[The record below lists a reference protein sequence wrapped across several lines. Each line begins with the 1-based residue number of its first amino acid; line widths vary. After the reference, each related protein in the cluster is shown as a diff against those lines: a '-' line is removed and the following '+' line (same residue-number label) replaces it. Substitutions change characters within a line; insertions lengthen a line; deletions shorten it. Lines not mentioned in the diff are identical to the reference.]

1 MAEEPLVI
9 RGVDWRQTF
18 AFTNIFR
25 SFRVAIHPT
34 KLILGLAAVLTIY
47 FGGRLLDAL
56 WPASQ
61 RGVAVVQG
69 GQTLSEVDL
78 YQQFQRRQE
87 GEGVSFAEVRSA
99 ARKQMERDYAK
110 LLTDYG
116 VYDKP
121 DDAAKAAARR
131 EDLGKLEEKIADARK
146 KRLDDAKKGHDDAM
160 KLAREEK
167 DSARRRDLEKA
178 TADGYQAAVKAAYA
192 QALRDLKAARNIK
205 GEGPFAAFLDYQ
217 VGQINGIVR
226 GVYNVNFLGDVGPN
240 LGEQGVFRSAL
251 NFVSIGPVWA
261 IGQHWLYFVIWL
273 AMFMVL
279 FAIFGGAIARVAAVH
294 VAREEKLSV
303 RQALK
308 FSLSKFWSFLSA
320 PIIPLLIVLVV
331 GIIVAAGGLL
341 ANIPFVGPI
350 LVGVLFFLAI
360 GAGFVM
366 TLVLFGTVGGFTL
379 MYPTIAVEGS
389 DSFDAISRSFS
400 YVYARPW
407 RMAFYSLVALVYG
420 ALTYVF
426 VRAFVYVTLVLTRTF
441 AGAWVFVDA
450 NNTDN
455 AWSHM
460 WPIPHFWHLPYD
472 LDTTVLGS
480 GQALGAGIMSI
491 WIYLTIGLAGA
502 FLLSL
507 FISANTII
515 YYLMRREVD
524 ATELDDVYLEQ
535 PEEELAPA
543 ATGATA
549 AAATATVAAAVP
561 SAQPGETPPPAEA
574 PPAAPPAPP
583 AAPEAETKPPTT

>member
-1 MAEEPLVI
+1 
-9 RGVDWRQTF
+9 
-18 AFTNIFR
+18 
-25 SFRVAIHPT
+25 
-34 KLILGLAAVLTIY
+34 
-47 FGGRLLDAL
+47 
-56 WPASQ
+56 
-61 RGVAVVQG
+61 
-69 GQTLSEVDL
+69 
-78 YQQFQRRQE
+78 
-87 GEGVSFAEVRSA
+87 
-99 ARKQMERDYAK
+99 
-110 LLTDYG
+110 
-116 VYDKP
+116 
-121 DDAAKAAARR
+121 
-131 EDLGKLEEKIADARK
+131 
-146 KRLDDAKKGHDDAM
+146 M

-178 TADGYQAAVKAAYA
+178 TSDGYQAAVKAAYA
-192 QALRDLKAARNIK
+192 QALRDLKAAGHIK

-251 NFVSIGPVWA
+251 NFVSVGPVWA

-273 AMFMVL
+273 AMFMVM

-460 WPIPHFWHLPYD
+460 WPTPHFWHLPYN

-549 AAATATVAAAVP
+549 PAATATVAAAVP

-583 AAPEAETKPPTT
+583 AAPETETKPPTT